1 MALRKQSFVINEY
14 YHLYNRGVEKRLVF
28 LDNSDFNHF
37 RYLMYVCNTEK
48 SIIIRDLNTNFDRGN
63 TIVSIGAYVLM
74 PNHFHVLIKEQY
86 EGGITKF
93 MRKLLTSYSMYF
105 NKKYNRTGKLWQG
118 VFQSTHLNND
128 NYLKYIYSYIHLNPA
143 KLIDKNWKENI
154 NKNTVKLFDY
164 CFNYEYSS
172 IFEYKNNKEHILNKS
187 AFPLY
192 FKNILEHKKE
202 MIDWLSNNLNT

>member
-1 MALRKQSFVINEY
+1 M
-14 YHLYNRGVEKRLVF
+14 
-28 LDNSDFNHF
+28 
-37 RYLMYVCNTEK
+37 
-48 SIIIRDLNTNFDRGN
+48 
-63 TIVSIGAYVLM
+63 SIGAYVLM
-74 PNHFHVLIKEQY
+74 PNHFHILIKEKY

-118 VFQSTHLNND
+118 VFQSTHLNTD

-143 KLIDKNWKENI
+143 KLIDKNWRDNLRR
-154 NKNTVKLFDY
+154 NTGKLFDY

-172 IFEYKNNKEHILNKS
+172 IFEYKNNKDHILNKV

-192 FKNILEHKKE
+192 FQNILEHKTE
-202 MIDWLSNNLNT
+202 MIDWLSNGSNT